1 MHAQFTPNSLRSR
14 HPPLN
19 TSTLLDCYAA
29 LPAAVGQLILIASD
43 LYKAGSRTAATP
55 KL

>member
-1 MHAQFTPNSLRSR
+1 MHAQFTPDSLLGGHS
-14 HPPLN
+14 PLN
-19 TSTLLDCYAA
+19 TSILSDCYAA
-29 LPAAVGQLILIASD
+29 LPAAVGQLTVNASD